1 MSRWGTIG
9 LWLNLALGIFFAV
22 WGFGVYSNRMDW
34 KAETKERADQLK
46 KISDARNKSLTELYA
61 LRPRLQHQE
70 SRRPDLDR
78 FYADQLEKLRSGKER
93 PKALTY
99 NKGVLVY
106 DAKDLPQLGEVVN
119 SAGQPINGLA
129 SLDVLE
135 QQYVAVQAQIAQ
147 MIKEETDLVEEEKK
161 LTIQLNGDGA
171 QKGLRGDLA
180 NALAA
185 QQKSL
190 ERQEYLMPLLYNR
203 QAELEVLTK
212 RKEGLEARLRELQA
226 SSVARR
232 P

>member
-1 MSRWGTIG
+1 MSRLGKIG

-22 WGFGVYSNRMDW
+22 WGFGVYSNHMDW

-46 KISDARNKSLTELYA
+46 KISDARNKIQAEVNAT
-61 LRPRLQHQE
+61 RPLFEVQE
-70 SRRPDLDR
+70 ARRPGLDK

-93 PKALTY
+93 PKALVY

-106 DAKDLPQLGEVVN
+106 DAQGLPRLGEVVN
-119 SAGQPINGLA
+119 SANQPISGLA

-135 QQYVAVQAQIAQ
+135 QQYVALQAQIAQ
-147 MIKEETDLVEEEKK
+147 IIKDQTGLLEEEKK
-161 LTIQLNGDGA
+161 LTVELNGDGA
-171 QKGLRGDLA
+171 KKGLRGELA
-180 NALAA
+180 ERLAA

-203 QAELEVLTK
+203 QAELEILTK
-212 RKEGLEARLRELQA
+212 RKEGLETRLKELQA
-226 SSVARR
+226 ARVARR